1 MRVAIDSFMSWKKEL
16 NAAQLEAVLVRE
28 GPVLVLAGAGTGKTK
43 TIVSRL
49 AQLVSSGVPASS
61 ILLLTFT
68 RKAARE
74 MILRASFVGDKRCAE
89 VQGGT
94 FHSFCSGVLR
104 RFAPVLGISSGFTI
118 LDDSDTLDVFQFLR
132 NEKDFGKTKSRFPSN
147 ETLISIYGEI
157 RNTGKSLRSVLEK
170 DYPLFLQ
177 KTKNISQIFTD
188 YKSYKAERSLLDYD
202 DLLYFTRD
210 LLADH
215 SEVRN
220 ALSEKYRFI
229 MVDEFQDTNKVQAHI
244 VCLLASEHSN
254 LMVVGDDAQCIY
266 TFRGA
271 SVRGILDFPKIFP
284 NTKTIFLEK
293 NYRSTASILNLANVV
308 LRNFSEKYDKQLF
321 TDNENGPIPNVL
333 QFEDELEEAEGIAK
347 ILLQKKE
354 EGIPFKKMSVL
365 FRAGWN
371 SNQLEL
377 VLAKR
382 NIPFV
387 KFGGRKF
394 IETAHIKDLLSF
406 LKLLVNPLDS
416 VSWVRILKLIP
427 GIGNSKANDI
437 LDKIR
442 KSSGSF
448 EVLSGENG
456 TAIDAYLSPLYR
468 LYLKHKEM
476 NSKVKKIASDFIDY
490 YRILL
495 EKNYDDSKRRSEDL
509 DSVLGFSLKYTS
521 LGDFLSDLTMEH
533 TSLSLDRIKPDNTE
547 TDLLHLSTVHSA
559 KGLEFDLVFILNAT
573 EGVFPSSKNLD
584 VEEERRLFYVAIT
597 RARKELYFT
606 KPSLAQS
613 RSGPYYT
620 NLSRFLSEIQ
630 SPEKVYELKLMPG
643 RSASKKFPSTKVS
656 PSKTSKESLSRIQDY
671 FGK

>member
-1 MRVAIDSFMSWKKEL
+1 MSWKEEL
-16 NAAQLEAVLVRE
+16 NAAQLEAVLTQE

-49 AQLVSSGVPASS
+49 AQLVSSGVPTSS

-74 MILRASFVGDKRCAE
+74 MLLRASSIGDKRCTE

-104 RFAPVLGISSGFTI
+104 KFAPVLGLSSGFTI
-118 LDDSDTLDVFQFLR
+118 LDESDTLDVFQFLR

-157 RNTGKSLRSVLEK
+157 QNTGRVLQTVLEK

-177 KTKNISQIFTD
+177 RTKDISQIFED
-188 YKSYKAERSLLDYD
+188 YKSYKTERSLLDYD

-210 LLADH
+210 LLTNH
-215 SEVRN
+215 PGVRN
-220 ALSEKYRFI
+220 SLSEKYKFI

-244 VCLLASEHSN
+244 ACLLASEHSN

-271 SVRGILDFPKIFP
+271 SVRGILDFPKIFS

-293 NYRSTASILNLANVV
+293 NYRSTTAILNLANAV
-308 LRNFSEKYDKQLF
+308 LQNFSEKYDKYLF
-321 TDNENGPIPNVL
+321 TDNENGSIPNVL
-333 QFEDELEEAEGIAK
+333 QFEDELEEAEGITE

-354 EGIPFKKMSVL
+354 DGIPFKKMCVL

-382 NIPFV
+382 NVPFV

-406 LKLLVNPLDS
+406 LKVLVNPLDS
-416 VSWVRILKLIP
+416 VSWIRVLKLIP
-427 GIGNSKANDI
+427 GIGNSKANGI

-448 EVLSGENG
+448 EVLLGENE
-456 TAIDAYLSPLYR
+456 TAIDKYISPLYH
-468 LYLKHKEM
+468 LYQKHRETY
-476 NSKVKKIASDFIDY
+476 SEVKKVTSDFIDY
-490 YRILL
+490 YRVLL

-521 LGDFLSDLTMEH
+521 LGDFLSDLTMDH
-533 TSLSLDRIKPDNTE
+533 ASLSLDKIKPDDAE
-547 TDLLHLSTVHSA
+547 TDLLNLSTVHSA

-573 EGVFPSSKNLD
+573 EGVFPSSKNTD
-584 VEEERRLFYVAIT
+584 TEEERRLFYVAIT

-606 KPSLAQS
+606 RPSLAHS

-620 NLSRFLSEIQ
+620 KLSRFLSEIQ
-630 SPEKVYELKLMPG
+630 SPEKVYELKLIPG
-643 RSASKKFPSTKVS
+643 KSVPQNFFSTKAS
-656 PSKTSKESLSRIQDY
+656 SSKTANDSFSRIQDY
-671 FGK
+671 FGN

>member
-1 MRVAIDSFMSWKKEL
+1 MSWKKEL

-74 MILRASFVGDKRCAE
+74 MILRASSIGDKRCSE

-177 KTKNISQIFTD
+177 KTKDISQIFTD

>member
-1 MRVAIDSFMSWKKEL
+1 MKVVSWKEEL
-16 NAAQLEAVLVRE
+16 NAAQLEAVLTQE

-49 AQLVSSGVPASS
+49 AQLVSSGVPTSS

-74 MILRASFVGDKRCAE
+74 MLLRASSIGDKRCTE

-104 RFAPVLGISSGFTI
+104 KFAPVLGLSSGFTI
-118 LDDSDTLDVFQFLR
+118 LDESDTLDVFQFLR

-157 RNTGKSLRSVLEK
+157 QNTGRVLQTVLEK

-177 KTKNISQIFTD
+177 RTKDISQIFED
-188 YKSYKAERSLLDYD
+188 YKSYKTERSLLDYD

-210 LLADH
+210 LLTNH
-215 SEVRN
+215 PGVRN
-220 ALSEKYRFI
+220 ALSEKYKFI

-244 VCLLASEHSN
+244 ACLLASEHSN

-271 SVRGILDFPKIFP
+271 SVRGILDFPKIFS

-293 NYRSTASILNLANVV
+293 NYRSTTAILNLANAV
-308 LRNFSEKYDKQLF
+308 LQNFSEKYDKYLF
-321 TDNENGPIPNVL
+321 TDNENGSIPNVL
-333 QFEDELEEAEGIAK
+333 QFEDELEEAEGIAE

-354 EGIPFKKMSVL
+354 DGIPFKKMCVL

-406 LKLLVNPLDS
+406 LKVLVNPLDS
-416 VSWVRILKLIP
+416 VSWIRVLKLIP
-427 GIGNSKANDI
+427 GIGNSKANGI

-448 EVLSGENG
+448 EVLLGENE
-456 TAIDAYLSPLYR
+456 TAIDKYISPLYH
-468 LYLKHKEM
+468 LYQKHRETY
-476 NSKVKKIASDFIDY
+476 SEVKKVTSDFIDY
-490 YRILL
+490 YRVLL

-521 LGDFLSDLTMEH
+521 LGDFLSDLTMDH
-533 TSLSLDRIKPDNTE
+533 ASLSLDKIKPDDAE
-547 TDLLHLSTVHSA
+547 TDLLNLSTVHSA

-573 EGVFPSSKNLD
+573 EGVFPSSKNTD
-584 VEEERRLFYVAIT
+584 TEEERRLFYVAIT

-606 KPSLAQS
+606 RPSLAHS

-620 NLSRFLSEIQ
+620 KLSRFLSEIQ
-630 SPEKVYELKLMPG
+630 SPEKVYELKLIPG
-643 RSASKKFPSTKVS
+643 KSVPQNFFSTKVS
-656 PSKTSKESLSRIQDY
+656 SSKTANDSFSKIQDY
-671 FGK
+671 FGN

>member
-1 MRVAIDSFMSWKKEL
+1 MKVVSWKEEL
-16 NAAQLEAVLVRE
+16 NAAQLEAVLTQE

-49 AQLVSSGVPASS
+49 AQLVSSGVPTSS

-74 MILRASFVGDKRCAE
+74 MLLRASSIGDKRCTE

-104 RFAPVLGISSGFTI
+104 KFAPVLGLSSGFTI
-118 LDDSDTLDVFQFLR
+118 LDESDTLDVFQFLR

-157 RNTGKSLRSVLEK
+157 QNTGRVLQTVLEK

-177 KTKNISQIFTD
+177 RTKDISQIFED
-188 YKSYKAERSLLDYD
+188 YKSYKTERSLLDYD

-210 LLADH
+210 LLTNH
-215 SEVRN
+215 PGVRN
-220 ALSEKYRFI
+220 SLSEKYKFI

-244 VCLLASEHSN
+244 ACLLASEHSN

-271 SVRGILDFPKIFP
+271 SVRGILDFPKIFS

-293 NYRSTASILNLANVV
+293 NYRSTTAILNLANAV
-308 LRNFSEKYDKQLF
+308 LQNFSEKYDKYLF
-321 TDNENGPIPNVL
+321 TDNENGSIPNVL
-333 QFEDELEEAEGIAK
+333 QFEDELEEAEGITE

-354 EGIPFKKMSVL
+354 DGIPFKKMCVL

-382 NIPFV
+382 NVPFV

-406 LKLLVNPLDS
+406 LKVLVNPLDS
-416 VSWVRILKLIP
+416 VSWIRVLKLIP
-427 GIGNSKANDI
+427 GIGNSKANGI

-448 EVLSGENG
+448 EVLLGENE
-456 TAIDAYLSPLYR
+456 TAIDKYISPLYH
-468 LYLKHKEM
+468 LYQKHRETY
-476 NSKVKKIASDFIDY
+476 SEVKKVTSDFIDY
-490 YRILL
+490 YRVLL

-521 LGDFLSDLTMEH
+521 LGDFLSDLTMDH
-533 TSLSLDRIKPDNTE
+533 ASLSLDKIKPDDAE
-547 TDLLHLSTVHSA
+547 TDLLNLSTVHSA

-573 EGVFPSSKNLD
+573 EGVFPSSKNTD
-584 VEEERRLFYVAIT
+584 TEEERRLFYVAIT

-606 KPSLAQS
+606 RPSLAHS

-620 NLSRFLSEIQ
+620 KLSRFLSEIQ
-630 SPEKVYELKLMPG
+630 SPEKVYELKLIPG
-643 RSASKKFPSTKVS
+643 KSVPQNFFSTKAS
-656 PSKTSKESLSRIQDY
+656 SSKTANDSFSRIQDY
-671 FGK
+671 FGN

>member
-1 MRVAIDSFMSWKKEL
+1 MSWKKEL

-74 MILRASFVGDKRCAE
+74 MILRASFVGDKRCSE

-177 KTKNISQIFTD
+177 KTKDISQIFTD

>member
-1 MRVAIDSFMSWKKEL
+1 MSWKKEL

-177 KTKNISQIFTD
+177 KTKDISQIFTD

-215 SEVRN
+215 SEIRN

-643 RSASKKFPSTKVS
+643 RSTSKKFPSTKVS

>member
-1 MRVAIDSFMSWKKEL
+1 MSWKEEL
-16 NAAQLEAVLVRE
+16 NAAQLEAVLTQE

-49 AQLVSSGVPASS
+49 AQLVSSGIPTSS

-74 MILRASFVGDKRCAE
+74 MLLRASSIGDKRCAE

-157 RNTGKSLRSVLEK
+157 QNTGKTLQSVLEK

-177 KTKNISQIFTD
+177 RTKDISQIFED
-188 YKSYKAERSLLDYD
+188 YKSYKTERSLLDYD

-210 LLADH
+210 LLTNH
-215 SEVRN
+215 PGVRN

-244 VCLLASEHSN
+244 ACLLASEHSN

-293 NYRSTASILNLANVV
+293 NYRSTTAILNLANAV
-308 LRNFSEKYDKQLF
+308 LQNFSEKYDKYLF
-321 TDNENGPIPNVL
+321 TDNENGSTPNVL
-333 QFEDELEEAEGIAK
+333 QFEDELEEAEGITE

-354 EGIPFKKMSVL
+354 EGIPFKKMCVL

-377 VLAKR
+377 VLSKR
-382 NIPFV
+382 DVPFV

-416 VSWVRILKLIP
+416 VSWIRILKLIP
-427 GIGNSKANDI
+427 GIGNSKANGI

-448 EVLSGENG
+448 EVLLEENG
-456 TAIDAYLSPLYR
+456 TAIDKYISPLYH
-468 LYLKHKEM
+468 LYQKHRET
-476 NSKVKKIASDFIDY
+476 NSEVKKITSDFIDY
-490 YRILL
+490 YRVLL

-521 LGDFLSDLTMEH
+521 LGDFLSDLTMDH
-533 TSLSLDRIKPDNTE
+533 GSLSLDKIKPDNTE

-573 EGVFPSSKNLD
+573 EGVFPSSKNTD
-584 VEEERRLFYVAIT
+584 TEEERRLFYVAIT

-606 KPSLAQS
+606 RPSLAHS

-620 NLSRFLSEIQ
+620 KLSRFLSEIQ
-630 SPEKVYELKLMPG
+630 SPEKVYELKLIPG
-643 RSASKKFPSTKVS
+643 KSTPQSFFSTNVS
-656 PSKTSKESLSRIQDY
+656 SSKTANDSFSRIQDY
-671 FGK
+671 FGN

>member
-1 MRVAIDSFMSWKKEL
+1 MSWKKEL

-177 KTKNISQIFTD
+177 KTKDISQIFTD

-643 RSASKKFPSTKVS
+643 RSASKKFPSTEVS

>member
-1 MRVAIDSFMSWKKEL
+1 MSWKKEL

-28 GPVLVLAGAGTGKTK
+28 GPLLVLAGAGTGKTK

-74 MILRASFVGDKRCAE
+74 MILRASSIGDKRCAE

-104 RFAPVLGISSGFTI
+104 RFAPILGISSGFTI

-177 KTKNISQIFTD
+177 KTKDISQIFTD
-188 YKSYKAERSLLDYD
+188 YKSYKTERSLLDYD

-476 NSKVKKIASDFIDY
+476 NSKVQKIASDFIDY

-509 DSVLGFSLKYTS
+509 DSVLGFSLKYAS
-521 LGDFLSDLTMEH
+521 LGDFLSDLTLEH
-533 TSLSLDRIKPDNTE
+533 ASLSLDRIKPDNTE

-573 EGVFPSSKNLD
+573 EGVFPSSKNVD

-630 SPEKVYELKLMPG
+630 SPEKIYELKLMSG

-671 FGK
+671 FRK

>member
-1 MRVAIDSFMSWKKEL
+1 MSWKKEL

-177 KTKNISQIFTD
+177 KTKDISQIFTD

-468 LYLKHKEM
+468 IYLKHKEM

-490 YRILL
+490 YRVLL

-509 DSVLGFSLKYTS
+509 DSVLGFSLKYSS
-521 LGDFLSDLTMEH
+521 LGDFLSDLTLEH
-533 TSLSLDRIKPDNTE
+533 ASLSLDKIKPDHTE

-630 SPEKVYELKLMPG
+630 SPEKVYELKLMSGKPT
-643 RSASKKFPSTKVS
+643 SKKFRPTKSTKVS
-656 PSKTSKESLSRIQDY
+656 SSKAAKESLSRIQDY

>member
-1 MRVAIDSFMSWKKEL
+1 MSWKEEL
-16 NAAQLEAVLVRE
+16 NAAQLEAVLTQE

-49 AQLVSSGVPASS
+49 AQLVSSGVSTSS

-74 MILRASFVGDKRCAE
+74 MLLRASSIGDKRCAE

-157 RNTGKSLRSVLEK
+157 QNTGRTLQSVLEK

-177 KTKNISQIFTD
+177 RTKDISQIFED
-188 YKSYKAERSLLDYD
+188 YKSYKTERSLLDYD

-210 LLADH
+210 LLTNH
-215 SEVRN
+215 PGVRN

-244 VCLLASEHSN
+244 ACLLASEHSN

-293 NYRSTASILNLANVV
+293 NYRSTTAILNLANAV
-308 LRNFSEKYDKQLF
+308 LQNFSEKYDKYLF
-321 TDNENGPIPNVL
+321 TDNENGSTPNVL
-333 QFEDELEEAEGIAK
+333 QFEDELEEAEGITE

-354 EGIPFKKMSVL
+354 EGIPFKKMCVL

-377 VLAKR
+377 VLSKR
-382 NIPFV
+382 DVPFV

-416 VSWVRILKLIP
+416 VSWIRILKLIP
-427 GIGNSKANDI
+427 GIGNSKANGI

-448 EVLSGENG
+448 EVLLEENG
-456 TAIDAYLSPLYR
+456 IAIDKYISPLYH
-468 LYLKHKEM
+468 LYQKHRET
-476 NSKVKKIASDFIDY
+476 NSEVKKITSDFIDY
-490 YRILL
+490 YRVLL

-521 LGDFLSDLTMEH
+521 LGDFLSDLTMDH
-533 TSLSLDRIKPDNTE
+533 GSLSLDKIKPDNTE

-573 EGVFPSSKNLD
+573 EGVFPSSKNTD
-584 VEEERRLFYVAIT
+584 TEEERRLFYVAIT

-606 KPSLAQS
+606 RPSLAHS

-620 NLSRFLSEIQ
+620 KLSRFLSEIQ
-630 SPEKVYELKLMPG
+630 SPEKVYELKLIPG
-643 RSASKKFPSTKVS
+643 KSTPQSFFSTNVS
-656 PSKTSKESLSRIQDY
+656 SSKTANDSFSRIQDY
-671 FGK
+671 FGN

>member
-1 MRVAIDSFMSWKKEL
+1 MSWKKEL

-74 MILRASFVGDKRCAE
+74 MILRASFIGDKRCAE

-177 KTKNISQIFTD
+177 KTKDISQIFTD

>member
-1 MRVAIDSFMSWKKEL
+1 MSWKKEL
-16 NAAQLEAVLVRE
+16 NPAQLEAVLTQE
-28 GPVLVLAGAGTGKTK
+28 GPLLVLAGAGTGKTK
-43 TIVSRL
+43 TIISRL
-49 AQLVSSGVPASS
+49 AQLVSSGTPASS

-74 MILRASFVGDKRCAE
+74 MILRASSIGDKKCAE

-104 RFAPVLGISSGFTI
+104 KFAPALGISSGFTI
-118 LDDSDTLDVFQFLR
+118 LDDSDSLDVFQFLR
-132 NEKDFGKTKSRFPSN
+132 EERDFGKTKSRFPSN
-147 ETLISIYGEI
+147 ETLVSIHGEI
-157 RNTGKSLRSVLEK
+157 QNTGKTLQTILEK
-170 DYPLFLQ
+170 DYPIFLQ
-177 KTKNISQIFTD
+177 KAKDISQIFED
-188 YKSYKAERSLLDYD
+188 YKSYKSERSLLDYD

-210 LLADH
+210 LLANH
-215 SEVRN
+215 PGVRT
-220 ALSEKYRFI
+220 ALSEKYKFI

-293 NYRSTASILNLANVV
+293 NYRSTPAILNLANAV
-308 LRNFSEKYDKQLF
+308 LKNFSEKYDKYLF
-321 TDNENGPIPNVL
+321 TDNENGQLPNVL
-333 QFEDELEEAEGIAK
+333 QFEDELEEAEGIAE

-377 VLAKR
+377 ILAKR

-394 IETAHIKDLLSF
+394 IETAHIKDLISF
-406 LKLLVNPLDS
+406 LKPLVNPLDS
-416 VSWVRILKLIP
+416 VSWIRILKLIP
-427 GIGNSKANDI
+427 GIGNTKANGI
-437 LDKIR
+437 LEKIR
-442 KSSGSF
+442 KTSGSL
-448 EVLSGENG
+448 EVLLEENG
-456 TAIDAYLSPLYR
+456 TAIGKYLSPLFY
-468 LYLKHKEM
+468 LYQKHKET
-476 NSKVKKIASDFIDY
+476 NSEVKKITADFIDY
-490 YRILL
+490 YRVLL

-509 DSVLGFSLKYTS
+509 DSVLGFSLKYVS
-521 LGDFLSDLTMEH
+521 LGDFLSDLTMDH
-533 TSLSLDRIKPDNTE
+533 TSLSLDKIKPDNTE
-547 TDLLHLSTVHSA
+547 TDLLNLSTVHSA
-559 KGLEFDLVFILNAT
+559 KGLEFDLVFVLNTT
-573 EGVFPSSKNLD
+573 EGVFPSSKNTD
-584 VEEERRLFYVAIT
+584 TEEERRLFYVAIT

-606 KPSLAQS
+606 RPSLAGS

-620 NLSRFLSEIQ
+620 KLSRFLNEIPT
-630 SPEKVYELKLMPG
+630 SEKVYELKLMPG
-643 RSASKKFPSTKVS
+643 KSV
-656 PSKTSKESLSRIQDY
+656 SKEPFATQGSAIKSSNDSFLRIQGY

>member
-1 MRVAIDSFMSWKKEL
+1 MSWKKEL

-177 KTKNISQIFTD
+177 KTKDISQIFTD

-533 TSLSLDRIKPDNTE
+533 TSLSLDRIKPDHTE

-573 EGVFPSSKNLD
+573 EGVFPSSKNID

-630 SPEKVYELKLMPG
+630 SPEKVYELKLMSGKPT
-643 RSASKKFPSTKVS
+643 SKKFRPTKSTKVS
-656 PSKTSKESLSRIQDY
+656 SSKAAKKSLSRIQDY

>member
-1 MRVAIDSFMSWKKEL
+1 MSWKKEL

-177 KTKNISQIFTD
+177 KTKDISQIFTD

-490 YRILL
+490 YRVLL

-509 DSVLGFSLKYTS
+509 DSVLGFSLKYSS
-521 LGDFLSDLTMEH
+521 LGDFLSDLTLEH
-533 TSLSLDRIKPDNTE
+533 ASLSLDKIKPDHTE

-630 SPEKVYELKLMPG
+630 SPEKVYELKLMSGKPT
-643 RSASKKFPSTKVS
+643 SKKFRPTKSTKVS
-656 PSKTSKESLSRIQDY
+656 SSKAAKESLSRIQDY

>member
-1 MRVAIDSFMSWKKEL
+1 MSWKKEL
-16 NAAQLEAVLVRE
+16 NAAQLEAALVRE

-177 KTKNISQIFTD
+177 KTKDISQIFKD

-521 LGDFLSDLTMEH
+521 LGDFLSDLTLEH
-533 TSLSLDRIKPDNTE
+533 ASLSLDKIKPDHTE

-643 RSASKKFPSTKVS
+643 RSTSKKFPSTKVS

>member
-1 MRVAIDSFMSWKKEL
+1 MSWKKEL

-177 KTKNISQIFTD
+177 KTKDISQIFKD

-354 EGIPFKKMSVL
+354 EGVPFKKMSVL

-456 TAIDAYLSPLYR
+456 TAIDTYLSPLYR

-509 DSVLGFSLKYTS
+509 DSVLGFSLKYSS
-521 LGDFLSDLTMEH
+521 LGDFLSDLTLEH
-533 TSLSLDRIKPDNTE
+533 ASLSLDKIKPDHTE

-573 EGVFPSSKNLD
+573 EGVFPSSKNID

-630 SPEKVYELKLMPG
+630 SPEKVYELKLMSGKPT
-643 RSASKKFPSTKVS
+643 SKKFRPTKSTKVS
-656 PSKTSKESLSRIQDY
+656 SSKAAKKSLSRIQDY

>member
-1 MRVAIDSFMSWKKEL
+1 MSWKEEL
-16 NAAQLEAVLVRE
+16 NAAQLEAVLTQE

-49 AQLVSSGVPASS
+49 AQLVSSGVPTSS

-74 MILRASFVGDKRCAE
+74 MLLRASSIGDKRCTE

-104 RFAPVLGISSGFTI
+104 KFAPVLGLSSGFTI
-118 LDDSDTLDVFQFLR
+118 LDESDTLDVFQFLR

-157 RNTGKSLRSVLEK
+157 QNTGRVLQTVLEK

-177 KTKNISQIFTD
+177 RTKDISQIFED
-188 YKSYKAERSLLDYD
+188 YKSYKTERSLLDYD

-210 LLADH
+210 LLTNH
-215 SEVRN
+215 PGVRN
-220 ALSEKYRFI
+220 ALSEKYKFI

-244 VCLLASEHSN
+244 ACLLASEHSN

-271 SVRGILDFPKIFP
+271 SVRGILDFPKIFS

-293 NYRSTASILNLANVV
+293 NYRSTTAILNLANAV
-308 LRNFSEKYDKQLF
+308 LQNFSEKYDKYLF
-321 TDNENGPIPNVL
+321 TDNENGSIPNVL
-333 QFEDELEEAEGIAK
+333 QFEDELEEAEGIAE

-354 EGIPFKKMSVL
+354 DGIPFKKMCVL

-406 LKLLVNPLDS
+406 LKVLVNPLDS
-416 VSWVRILKLIP
+416 VSWIRVLKLIP
-427 GIGNSKANDI
+427 GIGNSKANGI

-448 EVLSGENG
+448 EVLLGENE
-456 TAIDAYLSPLYR
+456 TAIDKYISPLYH
-468 LYLKHKEM
+468 LYQKHRETY
-476 NSKVKKIASDFIDY
+476 SEVKKVTSDFIDY
-490 YRILL
+490 YRVLL

-521 LGDFLSDLTMEH
+521 LGDFLSDLTMDH
-533 TSLSLDRIKPDNTE
+533 ASLSLDKIKPDDAE
-547 TDLLHLSTVHSA
+547 TDLLNLSTVHSA

-573 EGVFPSSKNLD
+573 EGVFPSSKNTD
-584 VEEERRLFYVAIT
+584 TEEERRLFYVAIT

-606 KPSLAQS
+606 RPSLAHS

-620 NLSRFLSEIQ
+620 KLSRFLSEIQ
-630 SPEKVYELKLMPG
+630 SPEKVYELKLIPG
-643 RSASKKFPSTKVS
+643 KSVPQNFFSTKVS
-656 PSKTSKESLSRIQDY
+656 SSKTANDSFSKIQDY
-671 FGK
+671 FGN

>member
-1 MRVAIDSFMSWKKEL
+1 MSWKKEL

-177 KTKNISQIFTD
+177 KTKDISQIFTD

-509 DSVLGFSLKYTS
+509 DSVLGFSLKYSS
-521 LGDFLSDLTMEH
+521 LGDFLSDLTLEH
-533 TSLSLDRIKPDNTE
+533 ASLSLDKIKPDHTE

-643 RSASKKFPSTKVS
+643 RSASKKFPSTKAS

>member
-1 MRVAIDSFMSWKKEL
+1 MSWKKEL

-177 KTKNISQIFTD
+177 KTKDISQIFTD
-188 YKSYKAERSLLDYD
+188 YKSYKTERSLLDYD

-490 YRILL
+490 YRVLL

-509 DSVLGFSLKYTS
+509 DSVLGFSLKYSS
-521 LGDFLSDLTMEH
+521 LGDFLSDLTLEH
-533 TSLSLDRIKPDNTE
+533 ASLSLDKIKPDHTE

-630 SPEKVYELKLMPG
+630 SPEKVYELKLMSGKPT
-643 RSASKKFPSTKVS
+643 SKKFRPTKSTKVS
-656 PSKTSKESLSRIQDY
+656 SSKAAKESLSRIQDY

>member
-1 MRVAIDSFMSWKKEL
+1 MKVVSWKEEL
-16 NAAQLEAVLVRE
+16 NAAQLEAVLTQE

-49 AQLVSSGVPASS
+49 AQLVSSGVPTSS

-74 MILRASFVGDKRCAE
+74 MLLRASSIGDKRCTE

-104 RFAPVLGISSGFTI
+104 KFAPVLGLSSGFTI
-118 LDDSDTLDVFQFLR
+118 LDESDTLDVFQFLR

-157 RNTGKSLRSVLEK
+157 QNTGRVLQTVLEK

-177 KTKNISQIFTD
+177 RTKDISQIFED
-188 YKSYKAERSLLDYD
+188 YKSYKTERSLLDYD

-210 LLADH
+210 LLTNH
-215 SEVRN
+215 PGVRN
-220 ALSEKYRFI
+220 ALSEKYKFI

-244 VCLLASEHSN
+244 ACLLASEHSN

-271 SVRGILDFPKIFP
+271 SVRGILDFPKIFS

-293 NYRSTASILNLANVV
+293 NYRSTTAILNLANAV
-308 LRNFSEKYDKQLF
+308 LQNFSEKYDKYLF
-321 TDNENGPIPNVL
+321 TDNENGSIPNVL
-333 QFEDELEEAEGIAK
+333 QFEDELEEAEGIAE

-354 EGIPFKKMSVL
+354 DGIPFKKMCVL

-382 NIPFV
+382 NISFV

-406 LKLLVNPLDS
+406 LKVLVNPLDS
-416 VSWVRILKLIP
+416 VSWIRVLKLIP
-427 GIGNSKANDI
+427 GIGNSKANGI

-448 EVLSGENG
+448 EVLLGENE
-456 TAIDAYLSPLYR
+456 TAIDKYISPLYH
-468 LYLKHKEM
+468 LYQKHRETY
-476 NSKVKKIASDFIDY
+476 SEVKKVTSDFIDY
-490 YRILL
+490 YRVLL

-521 LGDFLSDLTMEH
+521 LGNFLSDLTMDH
-533 TSLSLDRIKPDNTE
+533 ASLSLDKIKPDDAE
-547 TDLLHLSTVHSA
+547 TDLLNLSTVHSA

-573 EGVFPSSKNLD
+573 EGVFPSSKNTD
-584 VEEERRLFYVAIT
+584 TEEERRLFYVAIT

-606 KPSLAQS
+606 RPSLAHS

-620 NLSRFLSEIQ
+620 KLSRFLSEIQ
-630 SPEKVYELKLMPG
+630 SPEKVYELKLIPG
-643 RSASKKFPSTKVS
+643 KSVPQNFFSTKVS
-656 PSKTSKESLSRIQDY
+656 SSKTANDSFSKIQDY
-671 FGK
+671 FGN